1 MQLIEGGIKMIGLDF
16 HYEVQHQEIWI
27 TRYLGDD
34 QIATIPPYI
43 DDLPVT
49 KICQRAFAATD
60 AAEIH
65 VTEGIESIESEAFA
79 LCEELNRVVLPSTLK
94 KLGRGVFNGSAALE
108 QIVFPNG
115 NPSFSVD
122 NGALYHNA
130 ERSLVLLPPGLKT
143 QKFNVP
149 AGIKVISSGAFY
161 QNTSLE
167 YVKLPVTL
175 EKIESGSFLFTDRL
189 KMIELPPDIK
199 EIEPGSF
206 LVGRGLRAEKEF
218 NIYAFPDS
226 VGYRYAVENQI
237 PVQPLYAIVTDS

>member
-1 MQLIEGGIKMIGLDF
+1 MEKMMPVVNFGTEDKPVLAAFRDLVSLTNFVDF
-16 HYEVQHQEIWI
+16 YF
-27 TRYLGDD
+27 
-34 QIATIPPYI
+34 
-43 DDLPVT
+43 
-49 KICQRAFAATD
+49 K
-60 AAEIH
+60 
-65 VTEGIESIESEAFA
+65 
-79 LCEELNRVVLPSTLK
+79 
-94 KLGRGVFNGSAALE
+94 
-108 QIVFPNG
+108 
-115 NPSFSVD
+115 
-122 NGALYHNA
+122 
-130 ERSLVLLPPGLKT
+130 
-143 QKFNVP
+143 
-149 AGIKVISSGAFY
+149 
-161 QNTSLE
+161 NTSLE